1 VLGNWEINWILLAR
15 SGQPM
20 TISTTGDPANLGF
33 NNYARANLVPGQNP
47 KLDNPT
53 PQQWFNTAAFVTP
66 VNSFGN
72 TERGVLRAPSFW
84 NVDMGLQKKFPVG
97 NSKSVQ
103 LRLEAFNVFNH
114 INEGN
119 PNTEVGNANFGRI
132 TGMSSRPRQ
141 LQLGLRFAF

>member
-1 VLGNWEINWILLAR
+1 
-15 SGQPM
+15 
-20 TISTTGDPANLGF
+20 
-33 NNYARANLVPGQNP
+33 
-47 KLDNPT
+47 
-53 PQQWFNTAAFVTP
+53 
-66 VNSFGN
+66 
-72 TERGVLRAPSFW
+72 VLRAPSFW

-132 TGMSSRPRQ
+132 TGMSEPARRCSSACASRV
-141 LQLGLRFAF
+141 